1 MNPLSSDWFGGQIN
15 ARDTPRKYSART
27 QSVFHLLD
35 NAELRVVSTDGKFD
49 WHGRIDGLPVI
60 EVQSAPHGSFAIAL
74 LDPQTRSGRVRNLV
88 KISSDASV
96 SWRAELPLEQG
107 TDSYVSFELESA
119 QNLRATTW
127 SCYRV
132 RLSVE
137 SGEVIDHVFT
147 K

>member
-1 MNPLSSDWFGGQIN
+1 M
-15 ARDTPRKYSART
+15 T
-27 QSVFHLLD
+27 QSVFRLLD
-35 NAELRVVSTDGKFD
+35 TAELRVVSSDGEFD

-60 EVQSAPHGSFAIAL
+60 EVQSAPHGAFAIVL
-74 LDPQTRSGRVRNLV
+74 LDPLKRSGRVRNLV

-96 SWRAELPLEQG
+96 LWRAELPIQQA
-107 TDSYVSFELESA
+107 TDSYVSFELESS
-119 QNLRATTW
+119 QHLRANTW